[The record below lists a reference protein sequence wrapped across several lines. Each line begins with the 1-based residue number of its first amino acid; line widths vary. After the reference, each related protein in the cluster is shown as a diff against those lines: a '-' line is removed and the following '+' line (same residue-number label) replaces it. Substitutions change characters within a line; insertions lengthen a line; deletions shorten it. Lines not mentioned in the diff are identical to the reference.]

1 MSKDP
6 KQPAKTP
13 EKSIPKIA
21 KASTEVTETDLWDLD
36 SDDSDS
42 TPHAES
48 ETGDT
53 RALPARRTSESN
65 LKSKKPTERKIDV
78 PAVAPMETA
87 AAEPKPTKKYKG
99 SQTPTQK
106 SAAEKN
112 SPTLDTETTAEPEP
126 EPEPETKAEPSTDGK
141 DNDTTAPDS
150 DGSPAEKAPFLSS
163 LTKIEKIA
171 ISALF
176 AVLAL
181 AATFAIIHFS
191 NRVPTRSPISEK
203 IDYPVNGKLVEIRA
217 ASTYWRAP
225 ITSGENYDVVRR
237 GTALI
242 PVLKLS
248 LHSKPCAI
256 RVFFR
261 DQDDIVIGDGITRE
275 ISGVTELILPATAGF
290 DEMGMHAAYRT
301 GESEPWTVQ
310 VFEGPS
316 RNADRKDFSK
326 ILDTQISTDRR

>member
-6 KQPAKTP
+6 KQPDKTP
-13 EKSIPKIA
+13 EKSIPKLA
-21 KASTEVTETDLWDLD
+21 KPSSEITETDLWDLD
-36 SDDSDS
+36 SDDSDIA
-42 TPHAES
+42 PHAES
-48 ETGDT
+48 GTGDAG
-53 RALPARRTSESN
+53 ALPSRRTSESN

-106 SAAEKN
+106 SATKKN
-112 SPTLDTETTAEPEP
+112 SPTLDTETNA
-126 EPEPETKAEPSTDGK
+126 EPETKAEPSTDRK

-150 DGSPAEKAPFLSS
+150 DASPAEKAPIPSF

-225 ITSGENYDVVRR
+225 ITSGENSDVVRR

-275 ISGVTELILPATAGF
+275 ISGITELALPATAGF

-326 ILDTQISTDRR
+326 ILETQISTDRR

>member
-1 MSKDP
+1 MNIDP

-13 EKSIPKIA
+13 EKSIRKIA
-21 KASTEVTETDLWDLD
+21 KPSSEVTEKNLWDLD
-36 SDDSDS
+36 SDNSDIA
-42 TPHAES
+42 PHAES
-48 ETGDT
+48 GTGDAG
-53 RALPARRTSESN
+53 ALPSRCTSESN
-65 LKSKKPTERKIDV
+65 LKSKKPNERKIDV
-78 PAVAPMETA
+78 PAVAPMEA
-87 AAEPKPTKKYKG
+87 VVAEPKPTKNYKG

-106 SAAEKN
+106 LAAKRN
-112 SPTLDTETTAEPEP
+112 SPTLDTETKAEP
-126 EPEPETKAEPSTDGK
+126 EPEPETKAEPSTDRK

-150 DGSPAEKAPFLSS
+150 DASPAEKAPIPSF

-191 NRVPTRSPISEK
+191 KRVPTRSPFSEK
-203 IDYPVNGKLVEIRA
+203 IDYPVNGKLIEIRA

-225 ITSGENYDVVRR
+225 ITSGENSDVVRR

-275 ISGVTELILPATAGF
+275 ISGLTELALPATAGF
-290 DEMGMHAAYRT
+290 DEIGMHAAYRT

-326 ILDTQISTDRR
+326 ILETQISTGRR

>member
-1 MSKDP
+1 MRSQEPGMPEPCPPAAPANLISNRKNRTNARSTSP
-6 KQPAKTP
+6 LWRRWKRLSQSRSQPRTTRVRRPPLKNWQRKGTAQH
-13 EKSIPKIA
+13 
-21 KASTEVTETDLWDLD
+21 
-36 SDDSDS
+36 S
-42 TPHAES
+42 TP
-48 ETGDT
+48 
-53 RALPARRTSESN
+53 
-65 LKSKKPTERKIDV
+65 KRK
-78 PAVAPMETA
+78 
-87 AAEPKPTKKYKG
+87 
-99 SQTPTQK
+99 
-106 SAAEKN
+106 
-112 SPTLDTETTAEPEP
+112 PEP
-126 EPEPETKAEPSTDGK
+126 EPEPETKAEPSTDRK

-150 DGSPAEKAPFLSS
+150 DASPAEKAPIPSF

-191 NRVPTRSPISEK
+191 KRVPTRSPFSEK
-203 IDYPVNGKLVEIRA
+203 IDYPVNGKLIEIRA

-225 ITSGENYDVVRR
+225 ITSGENSDVVRR

-275 ISGVTELILPATAGF
+275 ISGLTELALPATAGF
-290 DEMGMHAAYRT
+290 DEIGMHAAYRT

-326 ILDTQISTDRR
+326 ILETQISTGRR